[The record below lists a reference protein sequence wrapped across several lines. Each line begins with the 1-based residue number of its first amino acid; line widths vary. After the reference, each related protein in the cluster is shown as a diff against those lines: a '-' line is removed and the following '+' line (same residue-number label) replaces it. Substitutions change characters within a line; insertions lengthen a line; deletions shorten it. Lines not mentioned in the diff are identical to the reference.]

1 MKKFKLKNYTIP
13 EGHYTGPQQAT
24 TDSWGQALN
33 ESGLIGAGLGGLTN
47 YLTDDDK
54 GKSTVQKVIE
64 GAGEGYLYGL
74 ISGAAMKGITEYIHS
89 PLKDIDFQKLDKNIR
104 AHFGSFKIPFLQ
116 KQVGSGNGQK
126 RLKDKIVYNSRN
138 ITDYKLNFGVRRN
151 QIVMYTFGVTNSELD
166 ELSQLLD
173 DMVMNQPN
181 MNYHSSLI
189 NKSQNSYA
197 VAITFTAY
205 EIAAKYI
212 IAAAEIVSSKVN
224 LMDKDY
230 LISRRVNEFDVDKL
244 EDPDV
249 KQGINSEEKSTNVN
263 NNVISDKF
271 DDSEKTFSLTGDE
284 KYSAIEFLRSDGIQ
298 SIVDIAK
305 SIKTKKLGSTASNH
319 FARLVNHAVSRTIE
333 KGKMKAG
340 MPVKREE
347 LNTGY
352 LIDILKKL
360 HYVKGFNYTEDK
372 TNSECNV
379 SLVSGI
385 LVVTADKGDK
395 SDIVDKEFYNSGKDR
410 IRRAEV
416 DSVVSYV
423 YSVSSKSDLEFLL
436 KKLFSTKL
444 KINVIP

>member
-24 TDSWGQALN
+24 TDSWGKALN

-47 YLTDDDK
+47 YMNDEDA

-64 GAGEGYLYGL
+64 GAGKGYLYGL
-74 ISGAAMKGITEYIHS
+74 VSGAALKGLTEYIHS
-89 PLKDIDFQKLDKNIR
+89 PLKDIDFQRLDKNIR
-104 AHFGSFKIPFLQ
+104 AQFGSFKIPFLQ
-116 KQVGSGNGQK
+116 KQVDLEEDNPRK
-126 RLKDKIVYNSRN
+126 LKDKITYNSRN
-138 ITDYKLNFGVRRN
+138 ITDYKLNFGIRRN
-151 QIVMYTFGVTNSELD
+151 QIVMYTFGVSNDELD
-166 ELSQLLD
+166 KLSQILD

-212 IAAAEIVSSKVN
+212 VAAADVVSGKIN

-230 LISRRVNEFDVDKL
+230 LISKRVNEFNVDKL

-249 KQGINSEEKSTNVN
+249 KQGIDTESRSITE
-263 NNVISDKF
+263 KF

-284 KYSAIEFLRSDGIQ
+284 KYSAIEFLRNDGVQ
-298 SIVDIAK
+298 SIVDITK
-305 SIKTKKLGSTASNH
+305 SIKTKKMGSTASNH
-319 FARLVNHAVSRTIE
+319 LIRLINHAVNRTIE
-333 KGKMKAG
+333 KGKIKVG

-352 LIDILKKL
+352 LVDLLKKL
-360 HYVKGFNYTEDK
+360 HYVKGFNFTEDK
-372 TNSECNV
+372 ANGGCNL

-385 LVVTADKGDK
+385 LVVTVDKGDK
-395 SDIVDKEFYNSGKDR
+395 SELVDKEFYSNGKDR
-410 IRRAEV
+410 IRRAEI